1 MAARTRAGAG
11 GIGPFIWFVLGVAA
25 VKVLSDEI
33 AIIAEHGFDNWRR
46 RRFGW

>member
-1 MAARTRAGAG
+1 M
-11 GIGPFIWFVLGVAA
+11 WFVLGVAA

-46 RRFGW
+46 HRFGW